1 MTKLVGVL
9 SNEAL
14 LTTIRVGVIDRQ
26 GRLMWEGIGTA
37 VLGKSIVGMVV
48 PKLVT
53 VIEMLV
59 NSVSEA
65 LIVGVVAVMP
75 GDIINGVVMATASEV
90 VVGKVGIAVTL
101 GVVIFDHFV
110 LSLKPYSKQLLPHK
124 LFP

>member
-1 MTKLVGVL
+1 
-9 SNEAL
+9 
-14 LTTIRVGVIDRQ
+14 
-26 GRLMWEGIGTA
+26 MWEGIGTA
-37 VLGKSIVGMVV
+37 VLGKSIMGMVV

-90 VVGKVGIAVTL
+90 FVGKVGIAVTL

-124 LFP
+124 FFP